1 MEIEVKSVRT
11 GGRSAKIQKS
21 VHDAVKKLLAI
32 SPTSD
37 ITVYTVANEAGV
49 PPSTIY
55 RRWGDINRLL
65 ADVAVQHLY
74 PETVPKEMGNYQ
86 ADIIEWVE
94 QYYEEMSSETG
105 RDMLREIV
113 YAKQGSASSQ
123 CTDMINMQL
132 AVINKRA
139 HERGEKTLPNEN
151 IINFVVSPIIFHI
164 LFDTQSLTIES
175 VHALLNRVF
184 TNNEY
189 Q

>member
-1 MEIEVKSVRT
+1 MEIEVKSART

-21 VHDAVKKLLAI
+21 VHDAVNKLLAI
-32 SPTSD
+32 TPTSE
-37 ITVYTVANEAGV
+37 ITVYAVANEAGV

-74 PETVPKEMGNYQ
+74 PETVPKDMGSYQ

-94 QYYEEMSSETG
+94 QYYEEMASETG
-105 RDMLREIV
+105 RDMLREII
-113 YAKQGSASSQ
+113 YAKECSASSQ
-123 CTDMINMQL
+123 CTDMINTQL
-132 AVINKRA
+132 EVINKRA
-139 HERGEKTLPNEN
+139 HERGEKILSNEN

-175 VHALLNRVF
+175 VHSLINRLLI
-184 TNNEY
+184 NNEI
-189 Q
+189 